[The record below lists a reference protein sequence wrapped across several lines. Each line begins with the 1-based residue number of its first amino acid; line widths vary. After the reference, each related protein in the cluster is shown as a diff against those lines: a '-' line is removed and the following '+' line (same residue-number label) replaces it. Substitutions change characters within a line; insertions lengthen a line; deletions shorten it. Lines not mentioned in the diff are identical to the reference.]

1 MELPTP
7 VLLAKAKEN
16 CEPLE
21 ARKGQKDSSLE
32 PSEGVNTLTL
42 DLWPSQLL
50 RKQIFVILS
59 HQVFGNLLN
68 QT

>member
-7 VLLAKAKEN
+7 ALLAKAKEN

-21 ARKGQKDSSLE
+21 ARKRQKDSSLE
-32 PSEGVNTLTL
+32 PSEGVKTLTL

-59 HQVFGNLLN
+59 Y
-68 QT
+68 